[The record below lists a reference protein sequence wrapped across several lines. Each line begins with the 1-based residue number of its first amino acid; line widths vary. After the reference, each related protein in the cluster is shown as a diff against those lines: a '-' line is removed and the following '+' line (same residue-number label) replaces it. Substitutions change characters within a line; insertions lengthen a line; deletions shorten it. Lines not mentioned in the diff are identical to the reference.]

1 MYQAHQ
7 TKGREMLRRS
17 RRRIA
22 KDPRLPRLLV
32 AADLRRRRRRLLR
45 CRLHFFVKRG
55 LANGR
60 CGGGLAGGY

>member
-1 MYQAHQ
+1 
-7 TKGREMLRRS
+7 MLRRS

-32 AADLRRRRRRLLR
+32 AADLRRRRRR